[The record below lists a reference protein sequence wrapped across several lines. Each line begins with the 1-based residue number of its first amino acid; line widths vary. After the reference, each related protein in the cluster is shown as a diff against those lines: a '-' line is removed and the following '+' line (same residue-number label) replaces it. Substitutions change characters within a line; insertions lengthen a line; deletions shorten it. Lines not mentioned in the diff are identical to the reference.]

1 MQPKN
6 KIPTV
11 HKKCLEYG
19 YVKGPIKPKI
29 NNKKTLKFP
38 TVDEMCIEK
47 GYFKPSVKSK
57 EKTSSGLLL
66 GGSKSSRPKK
76 TQRPKPQKSKHT

>member
-1 MQPKN
+1 
-6 KIPTV
+6 
-11 HKKCLEYG
+11 LEYG

-47 GYFKPSVKSK
+47 GYFKPSSV
-57 EKTSSGLLL
+57 TSGELL
-66 GGSKSSRPKK
+66 GGYKSRRPKK
-76 TQRPKPQKSKHT
+76 TQRPKPQKSKRT